1 VIAGVGRI
9 RALAALLL
17 ACVIAVGV
25 AGVTGAALAG
35 TVVASTVVLGLAFRA
50 WLGGVTGDSLGTATE
65 VGETLALVVAAAL
78 A

>member
-1 VIAGVGRI
+1 VTT
-9 RALAALLL
+9 ALL
-17 ACVIAVGV
+17 
-25 AGVTGAALAG
+25 
-35 TVVASTVVLGLAFRA
+35 GLVFRS

>member
-1 VIAGVGRI
+1 MLIVARL
-9 RALAALLL
+9 AL
-17 ACVIAVGV
+17 GV
-25 AGVTGAALAG
+25 AGITGAALAV

-65 VGETLALVVAAAL
+65 VGETLALVVASAL